1 MIDTHQYNMSDPNT
15 SYNTVSASQI
25 VECVAACV
33 KVHGLNR
40 ALEFFNGMENILSGQ
55 PFWGQVKQGV
65 DPVFA
70 NERQRLEQLELA
82 RAKAAA
88 PTMYQIMPG
97 AQTPININNP
107 TFDGAMY
114 EIKDNQ
120 EVKIGGQSN
129 G

>member
-1 MIDTHQYNMSDPNT
+1 MPDTDT
-15 SYNTVSASQI
+15 LYNTVSATQI

-33 KVHGLNR
+33 KVHGLQR
-40 ALEFFNGMENILSGQ
+40 ALEYFNGMENILSGQ
-55 PFWGQVKQGV
+55 PFWGLVKQGV

-70 NERQRLEQLELA
+70 NERLRLENLELE
-82 RAKAAA
+82 RAKASA
-88 PTMYQIMPG
+88 PQVYQILPS
-97 AQTPININNP
+97 AQNPININNP

-114 EIKDNQ
+114 EIKDNK